1 MADSTKQTVDIEQ
14 SLTEWLTGAER
25 VVVAGIGNPFRRDD
39 FVGVKMVR
47 NLQNKVSKHVFLIE
61 AETIPESFMQQ
72 ITDFKPTHILLV
84 DAAIINKEAGTAQ
97 LAETKQ
103 LMRTTSIS
111 THTLPLRIFC
121 DYLTQTTGAEIA
133 LLVIQPQDTS
143 FGEGLTPKLKQ
154 TANNLA
160 ATLHKLLP

>member
-1 MADSTKQTVDIEQ
+1 MADSEEQTVDIEH

-39 FVGVKMVR
+39 FVGVEIVR
-47 NLQNKVSKHVFLIE
+47 NLQNKVSDSVFLIE
-61 AETIPESFMQQ
+61 AETIPESFMQP
-72 ITDFKPTHILLV
+72 ITDFKPSHILLV
-84 DAAIINKEAGTAQ
+84 DAAILNKTAGTAQ

-154 TANNLA
+154 AANNLA

>member
-1 MADSTKQTVDIEQ
+1 MADSKEEVFDIKQY
-14 SLTEWLTGAER
+14 LKEWLTGAKK

-39 FVGVKMVR
+39 FVGVEVVR
-47 NLQNKVSKHVFLIE
+47 NLQNKVSESVFIIE
-61 AETIPESFMQQ
+61 AETIPESYMQQ

-84 DAAIINKEAGTAQ
+84 DAAMINKEAGTAQ

-121 DYLTQTTGAEIA
+121 DYLKQTTGAEIA
-133 LLVIQPQDTS
+133 LLVIQPQDTN

-154 TANNLA
+154 TATNLSVIMQ
-160 ATLHKLLP
+160 KLLP